1 MPTRGLYPDPRVDEG
16 IYPYQPFP
24 KIDYH
29 LTIELKVKF
38 EPQSDGSY
46 PDLLSQGQ
54 PTTYRNQD
62 YQNKNEG
69 PI

>member
-16 IYPYQPFP
+16 IYPYRPFP

-38 EPQSDGSY
+38 EPQSDGSH
-46 PDLLSQGQ
+46 PGQ
-54 PTTYRNQD
+54 PTTYQNQD
-62 YQNKNEG
+62 YQNKTSFQSK
-69 PI
+69 